1 MNIGGQALVEGVLI
15 RSNNYVSTAV
25 NVKGK
30 IVSRVYRKENLASK
44 YKKLYVIRGVL
55 ALWDM
60 LSLGFKELIRSAETV
75 ENEKAS
81 FWELF
86 ISIGLAIILSVV
98 FFILIPLYLSKL
110 ITSNNFMFNLVDG
123 LLRVLIFVG
132 YVLVISLFKDVRRT
146 FEYHGAEHKA
156 IACFENK
163 EKLSVNNI
171 KKYSPIHERCGTAF
185 IFIVLIVSVFVF
197 SLIQGGF
204 WQKFLGRLVL
214 IPLVAGISYEILKL
228 NARYKFFLFK
238 VFVIPG
244 VFMQYITTREP
255 DNMQIKTALT
265 AVQNILKKEKHLD

>member
-132 YVLVISLFKDVRRT
+132 YVFVISLFKDVRRT

-265 AVQNILKKEKHLD
+265 AVQNILKKEKHFD